1 MSIPKEILAV
11 ERPTNTV
18 VYVTSAGNYGV
29 KKRIGCRYVN
39 GKNRPIN
46 GPTVGH
52 IIDGKYVPI
61 EEKKED
67 TSSMAPALLDWA
79 DARLCE
85 DLFSDMIP
93 EFEKVYSHDDAMKL
107 YAMAVLRVCDPDVKD
122 CELQERYA
130 DSFLSVLHPGIP
142 LSRNTVSKFLS
153 DIGKQLPLIYEFM
166 QNRAEKVGIDHHLL
180 IDGTLKSDD
189 SAVNSLS
196 DFSYKTRLKNR
207 NDISVLYAFDLERQ
221 EPVCSLC
228 YPGNMLDVTSYSD
241 FIEKCG
247 ISEGIIVAD
256 KGFPVSAIRKQLK
269 EREGLH
275 YLSPLRRND
284 LMIKDHDML
293 SFEGILTNE
302 RENIQY
308 RKCSLPDGRF
318 LYSFRDPARA
328 LKEESD
334 YLRNRKRNNDYDADN
349 YRKKRGSFGTIVF
362 VSDTDLTPSQAWRC
376 YASRWEI
383 ELVMRFYKHALDFDD
398 TREHTDYSVYAS
410 EFVDF
415 LSETL
420 TYRMINRFKEKGLLE
435 TQTYSKMLKT
445 LKRAKKVRIG
455 DEWKLV
461 RINPAEEERL
471 KKLGLLPGDGPRP
484 KRKRGRPRK
493 QAL

>member
-11 ERPTNTV
+11 KRPTNTV

-39 GKNRPIN
+39 GKNRPVN
-46 GPTVGH
+46 GSTVGH
-52 IIDGKYVPI
+52 IIGGKYVPI
-61 EEKKED
+61 EEKKRD
-67 TSSMAPALLDWA
+67 VSSAAPALLDWA
-79 DARLCE
+79 DAQLCE

-93 EFEKVYSHDDAMKL
+93 ELEEVYSRGDAMKL
-107 YAMAVLRVCDPDVKD
+107 YAMAVLRVCSPDVKD
-122 CELQERYA
+122 CELQERYR
-130 DSFLSVLHPGIP
+130 DSFLSALHPDIP

-153 DIGKQLPLIYEFM
+153 DIGKQLPKIYEFM
-166 QNRAEKVGIDHHLL
+166 QNRAKKVGIDHHLL

-189 SAVNSLS
+189 SSVNSLS
-196 DFSYKTRLKNR
+196 DFSYRTRLKNR

-241 FIEKCG
+241 FIGKCG

-256 KGFPVSAIRKQLK
+256 KGFPVSAIQEQLK
-269 EREGLH
+269 ERQGLH
-275 YLSPLRRND
+275 YLSPLKRSS
-284 LMIKDHDML
+284 LMIKEHDML
-293 SFEGILTNE
+293 SFEGVLTNE

-308 RKCSLPDGRF
+308 RKRPLSDGRF
-318 LYSFRDPARA
+318 LYSFRDPVRA
-328 LKEESD
+328 LKEESG
-334 YLRNRKRNNDYDADN
+334 YLRNRKRNRDYDTGN
-349 YRKKRGSFGTIVF
+349 YERKKRSFGTIVF
-362 VSDTDLTPSQAWRC
+362 VSDTDLTPTQAWQC

-398 TREHTDYSVYAS
+398 TREHADYSVYAS

-420 TYRMINRFKEKGLLE
+420 TYRLLNTFKKKGLLV
-435 TQTYSKMLKT
+435 TQTYSKILRT
-445 LKRAKKVRIG
+445 LKRAKKVKIG
-455 DEWKLV
+455 EEWRLV
-461 RINPAEEERL
+461 RINPAEEESLRR
-471 KKLGLLPGDGPRP
+471 LGLLPGEEAQP